1 MIRCRPWLLIALVL
15 LAAHG
20 ASARWF
26 IMRYTNRVV
35 ITPLGTLTLGLTP
48 DQWAAATAGSDSSCY
63 LRCAKQ
69 VAAGN
74 GIVIDVPNS
83 SPPRLGPFFYWG
95 PGAPWVFGGWERLVG
110 APTMW
115 SFFAF
120 AVVAQ
125 LLFGAVALATA
136 ALWTRNTLAL
146 AAVAVASGVCPPLQ
160 DWFYGQHLTSSE
172 IVSLPLWALIFYVLS
187 RGFLAYRVTGA
198 AAAVPRRGWQVWPW
212 FALAGLLI
220 GINSL
225 VRDSSEVF
233 AVFVAVFLCG
243 RALLFDRR
251 RLVVVLTSSA
261 LLVGATVVVRRPV
274 RRWNEKRVGQKVVA
288 TSSEES
294 IWRFGL
300 WVKHDLCPW
309 YDQAGLGFGQY
320 LDPDA
325 PARVEQYYHDK
336 RPWPV
341 LYSLQQLWHAVARR
355 PGDALAFKISRLPLL
370 WLDTGPGPGIHCG
383 LAAWWCAAC
392 YALLIAYLV
401 VRWRRKQPVP
411 EVLYL
416 YLLLVMAA
424 TPLIH
429 FEFRYTFPV
438 WNTLV
443 LVPGLLI
450 GAIADARQCRVSGRS
465 LPVAAAAGLSSELSE
480 SARKAA

>member
-1 MIRCRPWLLIALVL
+1 MTRCRPWLLIALVL
-15 LAAHG
+15 LASHG

-35 ITPLGTLTLGLTP
+35 ITPLAALTLDLTP

-83 SPPRLGPFFYWG
+83 SPPRVGPFFYWG
-95 PGAPWVFGGWERLVG
+95 PGAPWVFGWWERLVG

-115 SFFAF
+115 SFFSF
-120 AVVAQ
+120 SVLAQ
-125 LLFGAVALATA
+125 LLFGLLALVTA
-136 ALWTRNTLAL
+136 ALWTRSTLAL
-146 AAVAVASGVCPPLQ
+146 AAVAAASGICPPLQ

-187 RGFLAYRVTGA
+187 RGFLAYRATGA
-198 AAAVPRRGWQVWPW
+198 AIADRRRGWQVWPW

-225 VRDSSEVF
+225 VRDSSEMF
-233 AVFVAVFLCG
+233 AVFVAAFLFG

-251 RLVVVLTSSA
+251 RLVVVLTSAA
-261 LLVGATVVVRRPV
+261 LLVGATIVVRRPV

-309 YDQAGLGFGQY
+309 YEQAGLGFGEY

-325 PARVEQYYHDK
+325 PARVEQYYRDK

-341 LYSLQQLWHAVARR
+341 FYSLGELLQAIAKR
-355 PGDALAFKISRLPLL
+355 PGAALAFKVSRLPLL
-370 WLDTGPGPGIHCG
+370 WLDTRLGQESG
-383 LAAWWCAAC
+383 LGLTAWWCLAF
-392 YALLIAYLV
+392 YALLAMYCTI
-401 VRWRRKQPVP
+401 RWRRRQPVP
-411 EVLYL
+411 EIIYL
-416 YLLLVMAA
+416 YLLLVITAM
-424 TPLIH
+424 PLIH
-429 FEFRYTFPV
+429 FEFRYTFPA

-450 GAIADARQCRVSGRS
+450 GTIADARHCAAGERS
-465 LPVAAAAGLSSELSE
+465 LPVAATELSSEFPDT
-480 SARKAA
+480 ARRAA